1 MQNATHI
8 RMKDTLRHPLSG
20 LNRRHALLGGGLALL
35 TSWTTLPAW
44 AQTPEAPDALILRV
58 ATDVMNAVKADPA
71 IRAGDMAK
79 VIELVDTQLMPH
91 VNFVRMT
98 SSAVGRFWR
107 QATPEQRQ
115 RLQQEFKTL
124 LVRTYAGALGQLSD
138 QTLSLRPMRAKP
150 EDTDVVVRSEL
161 RGRGDPIQ
169 LEYRME
175 KTAQG
180 WKVYDLNVLGV
191 WLVDTYRNQFTQ
203 EINARGIDGLIATL
217 VERNR
222 SNAARS

>member
-1 MQNATHI
+1 MN
-8 RMKDTLRHPLSG
+8 DTAKHPLSG
-20 LNRRHALLGGGLALL
+20 LNRRNTLVGGGLALL
-35 TSWTTLPAW
+35 SLWAAVPGW
-44 AQTPEAPDALILRV
+44 AQTLETPDALILRV
-58 ATDVMNAVKADPA
+58 ATDVMNTIKADPA
-71 IRAGDMAK
+71 LRGGDMVK
-79 VIELVDTQLMPH
+79 ISELVDTQLMPH
-91 VNFVRMT
+91 VNFGRMT
-98 SSAVGRFWR
+98 ASAVGRFWR

-124 LVRTYAGALGQLSD
+124 LVRTYAGALGQLND
-138 QTLSLRPMRAKP
+138 QTLSLRPMRAKA
-150 EDTDVVVRSEL
+150 EDTEVVVRSEL

-169 LEYRME
+169 LDYRME

-180 WKVYDLNVLGV
+180 WKVFDINVLGV

-222 SNAARS
+222 SNAAKS

>member
-1 MQNATHI
+1 MN
-8 RMKDTLRHPLSG
+8 DTAPHPLSG
-20 LNRRHALLGGGLALL
+20 LNRRYTLMIGGLALL
-35 TSWTTLPAW
+35 SLCVPVPSA
-44 AQTPEAPDALILRV
+44 AQAMEAPEALILRV

-79 VIELVDTQLMPH
+79 VIELVDTKLMPH
-91 VNFVRMT
+91 VNFGRMT
-98 SSAVGRFWR
+98 ASAVGRFWR

-138 QTLSLRPMRAKP
+138 QTLSLRPMRSQP
-150 EDTDVVVRSEL
+150 EDTEVVVRSEL

-169 LEYRME
+169 LDYRME

-180 WKVYDLNVLGV
+180 WKVFDLNVLGV
-191 WLVDTYRNQFTQ
+191 WLVDTYRNQFSQ